1 MASVDVS
8 INGRNYQIACE
19 NGEEDRLSKLAEYVD
34 ERVQELVVAV
44 GQAGDTRLLVMVSLL
59 IADELYEAQT
69 ALDRHGIDTQSGEGR
84 TPRTNGDA
92 GDEDRLVSVIEA
104 MARRKD
110 ARLKS
115 RSPTCSGDPPPAR
128 HIVLRTG
135 RGSERVDPGARGST
149 PRPSGPGKILEGL

>member
-59 IADELYEAQT
+59 IADELYEAQS
-69 ALDRHGIDTQSGEGR
+69 ALDRHGIDTQSGEKGA
-84 TPRTNGDA
+84 PKTNGDA
-92 GDEDRLVSVIEA
+92 GGDDRLVSVIEA
-104 MARRKD
+104 MADRIETI
-110 ARLKS
+110 AA
-115 RSPTCSGDPPPAR
+115 G
-128 HIVLRTG
+128 I
-135 RGSERVDPGARGST
+135 ERN
-149 PRPSGPGKILEGL
+149 